1 MEHTTRTPKKK
12 KGSGSKASSFS
23 LFLFTQRV
31 GFVKINADCTLV
43 DGTTH
48 HEHRLPGICF
58 LRGSSVA
65 ILVALICEEEE
76 EEEGENGEVY
86 SLLVEQPR

>member
-1 MEHTTRTPKKK
+1 MEHTTRTPKNK
-12 KGSGSKASSFS
+12 KGSGSNASSFS

-76 EEEGENGEVY
+76 EEGENGEVY

>member
-1 MEHTTRTPKKK
+1 MKNKK